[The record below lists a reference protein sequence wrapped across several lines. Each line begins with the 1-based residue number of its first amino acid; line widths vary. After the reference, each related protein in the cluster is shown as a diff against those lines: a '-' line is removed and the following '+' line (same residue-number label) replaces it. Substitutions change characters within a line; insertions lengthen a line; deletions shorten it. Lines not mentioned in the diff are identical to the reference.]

1 MKLSLFLAAAPTAF
15 ALQGNY
21 LSQLGG
27 GVATSTGGNFFPS
40 PTVTGGMGEM
50 ATTSSPDSGSTPSQE
65 LLDLWSAQVSV
76 ELSASQLYLS
86 ASIWF
91 RERGMSGMAAWML
104 DESGEERGHGLAIL
118 EHAMQKGFPVRLEP
132 LNAPRFDWQNE
143 VQVWEDILN
152 AEQTNTQNLLNLA
165 AAADR
170 CGQYGC
176 MAFLN
181 DFHIEQI
188 EAEETV
194 GGILNK
200 VRSGNSDLLMQ
211 LDYDLGK
218 EAEEEDHH

>member
-1 MKLSLFLAAAPTAF
+1 MKLALFLAAVPTAF
-15 ALQGNY
+15 GLQTSY

-27 GVATSTGGNFFPS
+27 GIATSAGSSFFPA
-40 PTVTGGMGEM
+40 PTVTGGMEEM
-50 ATTSSPDSGSTPSQE
+50 TTATSSVGSPPSQE
-65 LLDLWSAQVSV
+65 LVDLWSAQVSV

-91 RERGMSGMAAWML
+91 RSRGMNGMAAWML

-118 EHAMQKGFPVRLEP
+118 EHAMQKGFPVQLEP
-132 LNAPRFDWQNE
+132 LNAPRSDWQNE

-181 DFHIEQI
+181 DFHLEQI

-194 GGILNK
+194 GDILNK
-200 VRSGNSDLLMQ
+200 VRSGNNELLMQ

-218 EAEEEDHH
+218 EAESEDHH